1 MWSQSLSIRTLSWG
15 YEGIQTHRYQFIKS
29 RKNNKTSNKKQW
41 KRICRSKVVSK
52 GCFSSWKKF
61 EMYSL
66 GDVKIEEVFG
76 FVPGRGIL
84 IFLPIIQ
91 RTKDKI
97 GTFGEHRAFNV
108 YLGKMKK
115 F

>member
-1 MWSQSLSIRTLSWG
+1 
-15 YEGIQTHRYQFIKS
+15 
-29 RKNNKTSNKKQW
+29 
-41 KRICRSKVVSK
+41 
-52 GCFSSWKKF
+52 
-61 EMYSL
+61 MYSL